1 MLRTVALRLV
11 AIVPLLGIS
20 TLFAFALL
28 QLSDVDAAEIRLG
41 PNATEEQYDVVREE
55 LGVDRSPAVQYVD
68 WAGHAVRGDFGTS
81 WVNNADIGD
90 QLKARLPVT
99 LSLTAGALL
108 IALVIG
114 IPAGI
119 LAAVRNG
126 RPADQAVTAV
136 ASFGQAL
143 PNFWVAILL
152 AAYVGVK
159 TDLFPATGYVGPTES
174 VVDWIQSITL
184 PSIALGTAAASG
196 FARQTRSAVL
206 ETLDQRFVRTAVSN
220 GFRGTTVLTRH
231 VLRNSAIPLATVI
244 AAQATLL
251 LGGSVIVEQ
260 VFALPGMGSFVLT
273 AIRQGD
279 HPVVLG
285 FVAAMAVTVALV
297 QLVLD
302 LSYAWIDPR
311 VRVS

>member
-1 MLRTVALRLV
+1 
-11 AIVPLLGIS
+11 
-20 TLFAFALL
+20 
-28 QLSDVDAAEIRLG
+28 
-41 PNATEEQYDVVREE
+41 
-55 LGVDRSPAVQYVD
+55 
-68 WAGHAVRGDFGTS
+68 
-81 WVNNADIGD
+81 
-90 QLKARLPVT
+90 
-99 LSLTAGALL
+99 
-108 IALVIG
+108 
-114 IPAGI
+114 
-119 LAAVRNG
+119 
-126 RPADQAVTAV
+126 
-136 ASFGQAL
+136 
-143 PNFWVAILL
+143 
-152 AAYVGVK
+152 
-159 TDLFPATGYVGPTES
+159 
-174 VVDWIQSITL
+174 
-184 PSIALGTAAASG
+184 
-196 FARQTRSAVL
+196 VL

-251 LGGSVIVEQ
+251 LGGAVIVEQ